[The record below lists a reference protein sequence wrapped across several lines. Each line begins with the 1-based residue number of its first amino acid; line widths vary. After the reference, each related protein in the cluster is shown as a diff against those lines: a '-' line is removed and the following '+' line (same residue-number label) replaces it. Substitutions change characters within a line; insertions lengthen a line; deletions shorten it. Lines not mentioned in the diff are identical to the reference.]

1 MQRHICVH
9 ALMCNTNIHHLKIKA
24 IYILLGFVLYLW
36 LILLSRLLWC
46 FLYHQTRKYPKEK
59 RELKWLS
66 KNSLTC
72 DCAVL
77 TCAVCLFA
85 QSCPT
90 LQPMDCNLPGSSIQR
105 DPPGKNTRVSCHA
118 LLQGIF
124 PTQGSNPGLLHSR
137 WILYCLS
144 HQGSTILTLK
154 AFICLPLYSQA
165 LKICGAN
172 KFFSYFMK
180 IYM

>member
-1 MQRHICVH
+1 MSCRALHH
-9 ALMCNTNIHHLKIKA
+9 ALVCNTNIHHLKIKA

-105 DPPGKNTRVSCHA
+105 DTSVQFSSAAQSCLTLCNCRDGSPPGSPVPGI
-118 LLQGIF
+118 LQARTLEWVAISF
-124 PTQGSNPGLLHSR
+124 SK
-137 WILYCLS
+137 ILS
-144 HQGSTILTLK
+144 K
-154 AFICLPLYSQA
+154 VV
-165 LKICGAN
+165 
-172 KFFSYFMK
+172 
-180 IYM
+180 

>member
-9 ALMCNTNIHHLKIKA
+9 ALVCNTNIHHLKIKS

-105 DPPGKNTRVSCHA
+105 DPPGKNTRVSCLA
-118 LLQGIF
+118 R
-124 PTQGSNPGLLHSR
+124 GSSQPRDWTCISCIGR
-137 WILYCLS
+137 WIL
-144 HQGSTILTLK
+144 HHWATKEAWINRMMFK
-154 AFICLPLYSQA
+154 
-165 LKICGAN
+165 
-172 KFFSYFMK
+172 
-180 IYM
+180 